1 MAPSDLES
9 SRAYR
14 VLLAPGLTY
23 CNCIQFGVGLPGVRA

>member
-23 CNCIQFGVGLPGVRA
+23 CIQFGVGLPGVRA